1 MRYKVNLTPLL
12 VSLSLLF
19 SVPALAED
27 NSIEVEITRN
37 VDAATPPRKIDGIKI
52 NWKRLQAFYA
62 ARQYQPFWLSTLT
75 GEGQSFTRQA
85 IPFAEALEHADEDG
99 LLPEVYAANQLN
111 ERVEAFTST
120 DDNLMTELLLSDRA
134 MQYISDLKIG
144 RFSPKKIVPDI
155 ILPPR
160 SIDVPALL
168 EQALAANDLSAIL
181 RSFAPSHS
189 EYASLHKKLA
199 EYRVIAAAGGWPQL
213 PAGPM
218 LKPGMDDPRMP
229 LLYERLRREGYL
241 PDAAPPTDNYYSEAL
256 VQGVEAFQ
264 RDHDLKPDGVIG
276 ARILKLINAPASVR
290 IKQIGLNMERWR
302 WLPDDLGE
310 RHLLINIAGFDLEAV
325 EDNHT
330 TLQMRIIVGQE
341 QHRTPVFSST
351 MSEVIFHPYW
361 YAPKRLGEED
371 ILPQLLKDPEVAA
384 NKGYE
389 MLRVEDGERTQVDL
403 STINLHKLTKTDLKQ
418 YGFRQRPGPKNAL
431 GAIKFRVINTDDI
444 YLHDTSNPKLFNRNT
459 RSLSNG
465 CIRLAQPQALAE
477 FVLRN
482 EPDWPQSRV
491 DNLYNAPVTSDTQ
504 PTAVTL
510 QQPLPVH
517 IMYLTARVD
526 QDGHLHFY
534 DDIYKWDA
542 KLEKRGL

>member
-1 MRYKVNLTPLL
+1 MQYNVKYAPLL
-12 VSLSLLF
+12 VLLT
-19 SVPALAED
+19 LTAED
-27 NSIEVEITRN
+27 KSIESEITRN
-37 VDAATPPRKIDGIKI
+37 ADAATPTQKIDGIKI

-62 ARQYQPFWLSTLT
+62 ARQFQPCWLNTSILHVQPFTS
-75 GEGQSFTRQA
+75 QA
-85 IPFAEALEHADEDG
+85 AQFAEALEHADEDG
-99 LLPEVYAANQLN
+99 LLPQAYAANQLA
-111 ERVEAFTST
+111 ERVKASPSA

-134 MQYISDLKIG
+134 MQYISDLKTG

-160 SIDVPALL
+160 SIDIPALL
-168 EQALAANDLSAIL
+168 VQALAANDVSATL

-189 EYASLHKKLA
+189 EYVNLRKNLA
-199 EYRVIAAAGGWPQL
+199 EYHVIAAAGGWPQL
-213 PAGPM
+213 PAGAT
-218 LKPGMDDPRMP
+218 LKPGMDDARIPI
-229 LLYERLRREGYL
+229 LYERLLREGYL
-241 PDAAPPTDNYYSEAL
+241 PGVATPTDNHYSDAL
-256 VQGVEAFQ
+256 AQGVEAFQ
-264 RDHDLKPDGVIG
+264 RDHDLKPDGAIG
-276 ARILKLINAPASVR
+276 THTIKLLNVSPSAR

-310 RHLLINIAGFDLEAV
+310 RHLLINIAGFNLEAI
-325 EDNHT
+325 EDNHIV
-330 TLQMRIIVGQE
+330 LQMRIIVGQE

-371 ILPQLLKDPEVAA
+371 ILPQLLKDPKSAS

-389 MLRVEDGERTQVDL
+389 MLRVEDGEHTQVDL
-403 STINLHKLTKTDLKQ
+403 STINLHKFTKADLKQ
-418 YGFRQRPGPKNAL
+418 YSFRQRPGPRNAL
-431 GAIKFRVINTDDI
+431 GAIKFRVTNTEDI
-444 YLHDTSNPKLFNRNT
+444 YLHDTSNPKLFSSDT

-482 EPDWPQSRV
+482 VPDWPQTRIDDV
-491 DNLYNAPVTSDTQ
+491 YNTPVTSDTE

-510 QQPLPVH
+510 PQPLPVH
-517 IMYLTARVD
+517 IMYLTARAD

-534 DDIYKWDA
+534 DDVYKWDE